1 MKTGYKV
8 VDAMTTRPI
17 VAEEFMS
24 IQECACLMKKHGI
37 GSLLIKARGKV
48 KSLVTEK
55 DIIHKAI
62 VNALDVRQTPIGEIA
77 DKIRVTI
84 SPNRDIVEA
93 LNVMRENDVR
103 HLPVMDSGKI
113 MGFITMKDI
122 LKIEPQLFELIAE
135 KFELREE
142 SSKPVNLG
150 SKEGL
155 CENCGEF
162 SEDLLELE
170 GNRCCGECQSSL

>member
-8 VDAMTTRPI
+8 VDAMTTRPV

-37 GSLLIKARGKV
+37 GSLLIKIKGKV

-62 VNALDVRQTPIGEIA
+62 VNALDVRETPIGEIA

-84 SPNRDIVEA
+84 SPNKDIVDA

-103 HLPVMDSGKI
+103 HLPVMEEDKI
-113 MGFITMKDI
+113 TGFITMKDI
-122 LKIEPQLFELIAE
+122 LKMEPQLFELIAD
-135 KFELREE
+135 KLDIQEE
-142 SSKPVNLG
+142 NKNQVNG
-150 SKEGL
+150 SRKEGV

-162 SEDLLELE
+162 SEALAEIE
-170 GNRCCGECQSSL
+170 GNRFCAECQSSF

>member
-8 VDAMTTRPI
+8 VDAMTTRPVI
-17 VAEEFMS
+17 AEEFMS

-37 GSLLIKARGKV
+37 GSLLIKVKGKV

-62 VNALDVRQTPIGEIA
+62 VNALDVRQTPISEIA

-84 SPNRDIVEA
+84 SPNKDIVDA

-103 HLPVMDSGKI
+103 HLPVMEENKI
-113 MGFITMKDI
+113 TGFITMKDI

-135 KFELREE
+135 KFEFREE
-142 SSKPVNLG
+142 SRKPINLSSKD
-150 SKEGL
+150 GL

-162 SEDLLELE
+162 SENLSESE
-170 GNRCCGECQSSL
+170 GNRFCGECHPSL